1 MQVKSQK
8 NKIQFSFVGMKKQTM
23 PIDRTEYKIMLKTEN
38 EIKEVT
44 VTARR
49 RTSGNNLAI
58 PDREISYASQSLNMK
73 DLAGLGVTSIDE
85 ALQGRIA
92 GLDIIANSGDLG
104 SGSNLRLRGAS
115 SLSTLTDSNPLI
127 VINGNIRNV
136 DMSDFDLAGANN
148 EKFAEFAQHQP

>member
-73 DLAGLGVTSIDE
+73 DLAVWVSP
-85 ALQGRIA
+85 
-92 GLDIIANSGDLG
+92 
-104 SGSNLRLRGAS
+104 
-115 SLSTLTDSNPLI
+115 LSTEPSRDVSRSGYHRQL
-127 VINGNIRNV
+127 R
-136 DMSDFDLAGANN
+136 
-148 EKFAEFAQHQP
+148 